1 MNILL
6 VDDDKQEFE
15 TWNERL
21 RTDCG
26 NLQKKHNIKLFN
38 ARDSKEAEDTI
49 KRGKIEFLIVDLK
62 LDNESKGKDLLQTI
76 QKYGWRIPT
85 VIYTATPDDAQDENY
100 VLKTYKKGDTGIPEI
115 LNFIISIDDTGI
127 TKVLSRDGL
136 VEDIINKF
144 YQEIF
149 INNQDSW
156 RKRQQE
162 NNKTISNNS
171 STADPKKMVQRSLLK
186 ILLNNLNAYIDYD
199 EDKAYSEQFYI
210 YPFSNNNISTG
221 SILKEKNSENY
232 FLLISPACDIANK
245 NLKKFHLLS
254 ITQNPEGKNH
264 KNSKNFLNNTKNRFH
279 YLPKIQQFNGGFVDF
294 ADINLCNNQD
304 IVQKY
309 DVLQLK
315 IAEQFMKNIV
325 SRFAAYFAR
334 QGQPDLFFEE

>member
-156 RKRQQE
+156 IKRQQE
-162 NNKTISNNS
+162 NSNKT
-171 STADPKKMVQRSLLK
+171 MVQRSLLK
-186 ILLNNLNAYIDYD
+186 ILLNNLNAHIDYD

-210 YPFSNNNISTG
+210 YSFSNNSISTG
-221 SILKEKNSENY
+221 SILKVKNSE
-232 FLLISPACDIANK
+232 K
-245 NLKKFHLLS
+245 EKKEKG
-254 ITQNPEGKNH
+254 IIK
-264 KNSKNFLNNTKNRFH
+264 
-279 YLPKIQQFNGGFVDF
+279 
-294 ADINLCNNQD
+294 
-304 IVQKY
+304 
-309 DVLQLK
+309 
-315 IAEQFMKNIV
+315 
-325 SRFAAYFAR
+325 
-334 QGQPDLFFEE
+334 